1 MATPDQELKTM
12 DLTTPPASLSEQE
25 VASAADA
32 LATATPKQLAP
43 AQSVTGLSDVSARA
57 FDDPRREEPRELINQ
72 ETVQRSIQ
80 FVSQRLGDLWQQ
92 RTELS
97 RRSVEEV
104 TRLTGITKQ
113 LIQEVGSRIQ
123 SGVTQAAGTAPP
135 GTLEGSGAGLWRE
148 RHRTDAARRVAFN
161 RLRVVLEHDRVQL
174 TEDVLERIREDL
186 LDVLGRYLTLTP
198 EQLTLDVIAPALE
211 TNDLANE
218 PPSIT
223 AHVKMT
229 GGGASVASDKRRS
242 R

>member
-12 DLTTPPASLSEQE
+12 DLTTPPSSKSDEE
-25 VASAADA
+25 VATAADA
-32 LATATPKQLAP
+32 LAAKPSTPQQSSLTGFTPVAP
-43 AQSVTGLSDVSARA
+43 GLLEDGH
-57 FDDPRREEPRELINQ
+57 REEPKELINQ

-97 RRSVEEV
+97 RRSVQEV

-113 LIQEVGSRIQ
+113 LIQDVGSRIQ
-123 SGVTQAAGTAPP
+123 SGVTQAAGTAGP
-135 GTLEGSGAGLWRE
+135 GTLDGAGLWRE
-148 RHRTDAARRVAFN
+148 RSRTDAARRVAFN

-174 TEDVLERIREDL
+174 TEDVLDRIREDL

-223 AHVKMT
+223 AHVKAS
-229 GGGASVASDKRRS
+229 GGASLPGDRRRS

>member
-12 DLTTPPASLSEQE
+12 DLTTPPSSLSDEE
-25 VASAADA
+25 VATAADA
-32 LATATPKQLAP
+32 LTSKQPLAQ
-43 AQSVTGLSDVSARA
+43 QSVVGLTEVPPRPFEDG
-57 FDDPRREEPRELINQ
+57 RREEPKELINQ

-97 RRSVEEV
+97 RRSVQEV

-113 LIQEVGSRIQ
+113 LIQDVGSRIQ
-123 SGVTQAAGTAPP
+123 SGVTQAAGTTGP
-135 GTLEGSGAGLWRE
+135 GSLDGAGLWRE
-148 RHRTDAARRVAFN
+148 RSRTDAARRVAFN

-174 TEDVLERIREDL
+174 TEDVLDRIREDL

-223 AHVKMT
+223 AHVKVS
-229 GGGASVASDKRRS
+229 GVASVPGDKRRS